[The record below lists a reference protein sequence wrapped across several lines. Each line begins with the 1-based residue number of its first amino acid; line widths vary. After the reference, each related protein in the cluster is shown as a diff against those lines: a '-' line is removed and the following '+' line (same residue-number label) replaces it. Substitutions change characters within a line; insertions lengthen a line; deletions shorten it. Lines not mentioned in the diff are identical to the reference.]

1 MQVFF
6 ARTPYICT
14 RHAAAVFGVAS
25 DGGISKD
32 RESAFA
38 DFHTVASRSAYAT
51 RFSHYVKTNI
61 STRQTCVATIT
72 APRCGSYSQ
81 CSSKYLSISGML
93 RQIVTLSGATQ

>member
-14 RHAAAVFGVAS
+14 GHAAAVFGVAS

-81 CSSKYLSISGML
+81 CSSKYLSAFQYRACFGK
-93 RQIVTLSGATQ
+93 